1 VDSPDPDRPR
11 DAATATSG
19 AAIPTGGAL
28 RDDVPSLETLSEE
41 SGDRPGADASGG
53 SRSKRWVAVA
63 AVLLAVIVVVVVV
76 LLASGSSPHHPAG
89 MGVPAG
95 QTTAEVTRRTLTES
109 STVDGT
115 LGYGATLELYD
126 RLSGTFTWLPA
137 VGTTI
142 GRGGTLWRVNN
153 QPVALMYG
161 SVPAY
166 RTLEQGVS
174 DGPDVTELNEN
185 LIDLGY
191 DPYGAIVDDEDFSEA
206 TAAAVRRWQHAEGLP
221 ETGKV
226 ELGRVVFA
234 PGARR
239 VTAVKVVLG
248 QDPPGEPGE
257 KDPGVA
263 ASETTGPG
271 KGAGSEHKDRVPK
284 EKPSVQKN
292 LEKPGPTN
300 SRSNT
305 SAPNTSPS
313 NTSPPNNPNSTPNNP
328 NSNQPNSK
336 QPTSDK
342 PSSETPAT
350 SQPAKKEPSSKAPAA
365 KEPAVSK
372 EPAAK
377 DPSGGKDEP
386 EGGAG
391 AGMVVLD
398 ATPTQQLVTLKL
410 KAEQQTLARV
420 GELAPVTLPGDQVV
434 QGRIVEVGSVAEV
447 KESDGGEKSGSPGG
461 ESESATIP
469 VTLAL
474 EHPVAHL
481 DEAPVSVELV
491 KSVRHE
497 VLTVPAT
504 ALTAT
509 AGGGYAIETLQD
521 GRRVALTVT
530 PGMFADGYVQVE
542 GTGVHEGL
550 TVIQSE

>member
-1 VDSPDPDRPR
+1 MGSSDPDGPR
-11 DAATATSG
+11 DTAT
-19 AAIPTGGAL
+19 TGAL
-28 RDDVPSLETLSEE
+28 SDGVPSSELPSEE
-41 SGDRPGADASGG
+41 AGDRPVGDANGG
-53 SRSKRWVAVA
+53 SRRKRLAAVA

-76 LLASGSSPHHPAG
+76 LLSSGSSPRNTPG
-89 MGVPAG
+89 TGVPAG
-95 QTTAEVTRRTLTES
+95 QTTTEVTRRTLTES

-115 LGYGATLELYD
+115 LGYGTTLELYD

-137 VGTTI
+137 VGATI
-142 GRGGTLWRVNN
+142 GRGETLWRVNN
-153 QPVALMYG
+153 QPVVLMYG

-166 RTLEQGVS
+166 RALKEGVS

-191 DPYGAIVDDEDFSEA
+191 DPYGAISGVEDFSEA
-206 TAAAVRRWQHAEGLP
+206 TVAAVRRWQHAEGLP

-226 ELGRVVFA
+226 ELGRIVFV

-248 QDPPGEPGE
+248 QDPPGGAGE
-257 KDPGVA
+257 KEP
-263 ASETTGPG
+263 ASEDQ
-271 KGAGSEHKDRVPK
+271 GS
-284 EKPSVQKN
+284 
-292 LEKPGPTN
+292 
-300 SRSNT
+300 
-305 SAPNTSPS
+305 
-313 NTSPPNNPNSTPNNP
+313 
-328 NSNQPNSK
+328 
-336 QPTSDK
+336 
-342 PSSETPAT
+342 
-350 SQPAKKEPSSKAPAA
+350 KEPSSKEPASKEPASKEPDSKNSGPKEPAA
-365 KEPAVSK
+365 KEPASK
-372 EPAAK
+372 EPSSKKPASK
-377 DPSGGKDEP
+377 EPDSGDADEP
-386 EGGAG
+386 GGGAG

-398 ATPTQQLVTLKL
+398 TTPTQQLVTLKL

-420 GELAPVTLPGDQVV
+420 GEPAPVTLPGNRVV

-447 KESDGGEKSGSPGG
+447 KESAGDEKGGGSGA

-491 KSVRHE
+491 KSIRHE

-509 AGGGYAIETLQD
+509 AGGGYAIETLQA

-542 GTGVHEGL
+542 GPSVHEGL
-550 TVIQSE
+550 TVIESE